1 MSQSEPGNVL
11 ASDQKEESN
20 MEDASILDFPN
31 IPSTSR
37 EKRNV
42 DADADVDADGRKDTS
57 LESPQFRPLHTE
69 EGFLVSVGGQDSDPV
84 KIEFKGIPEKK
95 ENGEE
100 SRLEEALKDP
110 LLSLGTPVRVKWWE
124 WWCSFFC
131 FKSNPC
137 VRKVRKAAKRVQTY
151 LDISRMLTRFIQF
164 ERALEVLFSKE
175 QKVIFDNLPPPLLV
189 EEPVVNAQEKKK
201 LLSQGI
207 INLLKKEELDPIDER
222 LLELY
227 EKSV

>member
-1 MSQSEPGNVL
+1 
-11 ASDQKEESN
+11 
-20 MEDASILDFPN
+20 
-31 IPSTSR
+31 
-37 EKRNV
+37 
-42 DADADVDADGRKDTS
+42 
-57 LESPQFRPLHTE
+57 
-69 EGFLVSVGGQDSDPV
+69 
-84 KIEFKGIPEKK
+84 
-95 ENGEE
+95 
-100 SRLEEALKDP
+100 
-110 LLSLGTPVRVKWWE
+110 
-124 WWCSFFC
+124 
-131 FKSNPC
+131 